1 MNAQQLSKT
10 AAMAALLCLAGM
22 LMRWVSPAL
31 VPFSL
36 LPVIVFL
43 TGLILGPKYGS
54 LAVIVYIF
62 LGLVGL
68 PVFASAPF
76 GGIGYVLKP
85 SFGYLL
91 GYIASTYVIGKL
103 YNRRTFFSAFK
114 AVLGGIVALY
124 VVGLSY
130 LYFVMVFIL
139 QKPTTLAL
147 VLSTGFLPFI
157 VGDLLKG
164 GVAAWV
170 GNRLLIRQKAGGTQ
184 HYNYNN
190 NIK

>member
-22 LMRWVSPAL
+22 LVRWVSPAL
-31 VPFSL
+31 VPFSI
-36 LPVIVFL
+36 LPLIVYL

-54 LAVIVYIF
+54 LAVIVYVL

-85 SFGYLL
+85 SFGYIL
-91 GYIASTYVIGKL
+91 GYIASAFVIGKL
-103 YNRRTFFSAFK
+103 YNRQTLLSALL

-124 VVGLSY
+124 VIGLSY
-130 LYFVMVFIL
+130 LYFVMVFVL
-139 QKPTTLAL
+139 YKPTTLAL

-157 VGDLLKG
+157 LGDLLKG
-164 GVAAWV
+164 GIAAWV
-170 GNRLLIRQKAGGTQ
+170 GHQLLKRQKGTDF
-184 HYNYNN
+184 HNKNN
-190 NIK
+190 NYVQ